1 MEIKNYKKEIDK
13 NLKEMSKMDSTTED
27 YQKKLNTVIKLT
39 NMMDK
44 ASKIE
49 GEAEKESLKDKDDER
64 NKFNKEVKEK
74 ELALEEDKLLFEKH
88 KFATNSQNQKKE
100 NLIKIL
106 LGIASVAGPIIV
118 TVIGVVSNHRLA
130 MRSLNME
137 YIDNGITP
145 RLYNE
150 CRQNIRSFTKK

>member
-1 MEIKNYKKEIDK
+1 MKTKSFEDEIKK
-13 NLKEMSKMDSTTED
+13 NLKEMKGLDSTSEE

-49 GEAEKESLKDKDDER
+49 TDSDKTKESVDDNEKI
-64 NKFNKEVKEK
+64 KFNKEVKEK
-74 ELALEEDKLLFEKH
+74 ELSLEEDKLLFEKY
-88 KFATNSQNQKKE
+88 KFNQNQSNQKKE

-106 LGIASVAGPIIV
+106 LGIASVAGPIII
-118 TVIGVVSNHRLA
+118 TIIGVVSNHRLA

-137 YIDNGITP
+137 YVDNGITP
-145 RLYNE
+145 RMYNE
-150 CRQNIRSFTKK
+150 CRQNIRNFSKK

>member
-1 MEIKNYKKEIDK
+1 MEIKNYKKEIEK

-49 GEAEKESLKDKDDER
+49 GDSEKESLKDKDDER

-74 ELALEEDKLLFEKH
+74 ELDLEEDKLLFEKH

>member
-1 MEIKNYKKEIDK
+1 MKTKSFEDEIKK
-13 NLKEMSKMDSTTED
+13 NLKEMKEMDSTTED

-49 GEAEKESLKDKDDER
+49 GETEKEKESLKDDER
-64 NKFNKEVKEK
+64 SKFNKEVKEK
-74 ELALEEDKLLFEKH
+74 EFALEEDKLIFEKQ

-106 LGIASVAGPIIV
+106 LGIASIAGPIIV

>member
-1 MEIKNYKKEIDK
+1 MKTKSFEDEIKK
-13 NLKEMSKMDSTTED
+13 NLKEMKGLDSTSEE

-49 GEAEKESLKDKDDER
+49 TDSDKTKESVDDNEKI
-64 NKFNKEVKEK
+64 KFNKEEK
-74 ELALEEDKLLFEKH
+74 Q
-88 KFATNSQNQKKE
+88 SNQKKE

-106 LGIASVAGPIIV
+106 LGKASVAGPIII
-118 TVIGVVSNHRLA
+118 TIIGVVSNHRLA

-137 YIDNGITP
+137 YVDNGITP
-145 RLYNE
+145 RMYNE
-150 CRQNIRSFTKK
+150 CRQNIRNFSKK